1 MNVSDDFLSL
11 GEGQPPIQERT
22 VEFGSRYI
30 QTRALF
36 NTTVLQQYLDSCPQ
50 TLTVLRING
59 ARIRSLEGVRFPP
72 NLIEINLYSNE
83 LSSNL
88 IGAQF
93 PVTLRTLNLGY
104 NFISTLQGIQFP
116 DTLTTLNLSHNY
128 IETLQGAQFPPNL
141 SILDLGWNYIPNL
154 DRNIQFP
161 PNLRELSL
169 NDNLLTHMSGV
180 QFPLGLTKLDLS
192 NSPERGEDRS
202 GYGYNQ
208 LKSFNDVK
216 IPPTLT
222 ELNLLRNRF
231 ETLGKI
237 IEPTENILKLI
248 ERQFPKIVEQYRQ
261 NTTRQSQQTHQAT
274 LKEISDF
281 NQLSL
286 QNQLRGITSF
296 LRQGMEERARE
307 HSEHLNQEGDE
318 KRVPLIFVN
327 VNGNKYPVP
336 LTPEQTAKSVMDYM
350 NEYYYIS
357 SLVPNC
363 GVIDFYKT
371 DKTLLEP
378 IRLLTDYHVQSND
391 TLNAICRIMQ
401 ITSGGSRMNKK
412 EHKKWSMKYKR
423 SINCRRPRGFSQRQH
438 CKYGRR
444 GWKHTTTQRRMARE
458 RLN

>member
-1 MNVSDDFLSL
+1 MSNTLST
-11 GEGQPPIQERT
+11 QPKNNPVWVTEAMKAVIGSPKPPQQQQQQPQLFRWPPPLPALDTTQKLQE
-22 VEFGSRYI
+22 
-30 QTRALF
+30 
-36 NTTVLQQYLDSCPQ
+36 YLDSLPQ
-50 TLTVLRING
+50 DTKYIRLDSRGIKSLAGIRFPPSLELLNLEKNNIN
-59 ARIRSLEGVRFPP
+59 ILEGVIFPDGLRDLELPYNKITSLEFVKFPQGLESLILDDNKIKSLANTEFPP
-72 NLIEINLYSNE
+72 NLQYLVLDDNPIEYLGSSENGDEMIRPNKYVIEYLKQNYTNLYFRDMYKDQKESKIAVK
-83 LSSNL
+83 S
-88 IGAQF
+88 A
-93 PVTLRTLNLGY
+93 
-104 NFISTLQGIQFP
+104 
-116 DTLTTLNLSHNY
+116 
-128 IETLQGAQFPPNL
+128 
-141 SILDLGWNYIPNL
+141 
-154 DRNIQFP
+154 
-161 PNLRELSL
+161 
-169 NDNLLTHMSGV
+169 
-180 QFPLGLTKLDLS
+180 
-192 NSPERGEDRS
+192 
-202 GYGYNQ
+202 
-208 LKSFNDVK
+208 LKTIK
-216 IPPTLT
+216 
-222 ELNLLRNRF
+222 
-231 ETLGKI
+231 
-237 IEPTENILKLI
+237 
-248 ERQFPKIVEQYRQ
+248 
-261 NTTRQSQQTHQAT
+261 QTHQAT

-444 GWKHTTTQRRMARE
+444 GWTAATTRRIKSRTARD
-458 RLN
+458 